1 MKKDLYEL
9 YKEWRKAGEDAIEGT
24 DINFTCDCGEASARE
39 DFAYYSNIEEITY
52 EEMLKLER
60 KYEKEK

>member
-24 DINFTCDCGEASARE
+24 DICFTFDCGEASARD
-39 DFAYYSNIEEITY
+39 DFADYCDMEEMSF

-60 KYEKEK
+60 KYELGI